1 MYTVREHSLYS
12 GCVCQVCSSSPWH
25 LAVNLFPEDNFE
37 QDLPQSDRMQ
47 DLICHIQN
55 DSFFTSSSRKRGEKK
70 RVGKLFCTSQ
80 QTLFFK
86 VRAATAQYTVAH
98 RGTRQML
105 LGNSTPL
112 MGNAQHQKWTELE
125 SETVARRDAFSHLSL
140 LELTR
145 LVPWSLSVVPA
156 NAVLSGG

>member
-1 MYTVREHSLYS
+1 MYTVREHWLYC

-25 LAVNLFPEDNFE
+25 LAVNLFPKDNFE

-86 VRAATAQYTVAH
+86 VRAATVRYAVAH
-98 RGTRQML
+98 RGTWQML

-112 MGNAQHQKWTELE
+112 MGNAQHQKRTEMEMRQRHIGTLAPVCPCWNWHH
-125 SETVARRDAFSHLSL
+125 SRPGNCQR
-140 LELTR
+140 
-145 LVPWSLSVVPA
+145 
-156 NAVLSGG
+156 